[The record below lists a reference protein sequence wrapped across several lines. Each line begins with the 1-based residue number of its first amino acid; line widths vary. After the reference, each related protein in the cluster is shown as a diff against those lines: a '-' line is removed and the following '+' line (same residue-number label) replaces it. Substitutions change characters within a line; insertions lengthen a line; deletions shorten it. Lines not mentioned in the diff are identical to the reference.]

1 MNLTV
6 ESSFA
11 VCMADLIKESAKAP
25 VEDPRYNEAM
35 SRIAK
40 RQFGVTAKEIGAT
53 TLPLALGAG
62 AGYGLQKYLEHT
74 GSSAAPMARKALAV
88 ASIPAVGLTAAGVYR
103 TVKDLKEREFGR
115 IRKEELKKY
124 QEGL

>member
-1 MNLTV
+1 MNPTV
-6 ESSFA
+6 ETSFA
-11 VCMADLIKESAKAP
+11 VCIADLLKEAAEAP
-25 VEDPRYNEAM
+25 VEDPRYNAAM

-40 RQFGVTAKEIGAT
+40 RQAGVTAKEIGAA

-62 AGYGLQKYLEHT
+62 AGYGLQKYLKHT
-74 GSSAAPMARKALAV
+74 GSSAAPIAKKMLGV
-88 ASIPAVGLTAAGVYR
+88 AAIPAVGLTAAGIYR
-103 TVKDLKEREFGR
+103 TVKDLKENEFGR